1 MFKNKSTKILIVV
14 VLLLCVFYVG
24 YYFGN
29 KNEVADIEGINE
41 NTEEKQEVPVLIN
54 FKEIKEENFE
64 GTVPEIVGEN
74 TVANEARTFVA
85 KVVEEFRTQSNK
97 DVPEMRKQFGQ
108 DNPSSNYSINID
120 AKYKKSS
127 KTESIV
133 LSIYTY
139 TGGAHGTSSY
149 KVFNTSNATG
159 KELSLTD
166 ILQTGKEDA
175 FVELIKRELYNWKS
189 NDMDSSMFFTDA
201 VEELNFEFFT
211 NWSLDDE
218 NFVVYFN
225 QYDIGPGVL
234 GQIAF
239 PIPLEKVKS
248 FLNTEFK

>member
-1 MFKNKSTKILIVV
+1 MSKNKYIKILIAA
-14 VLLLCVFYVG
+14 VLLLCIFYVG

-29 KNEVADIEGINE
+29 KNEVSDIGGINE
-41 NTEEKQEVPVLIN
+41 NTEEKQEVPVLIT

-74 TVANEARTFVA
+74 TVASEARAFVA
-85 KVVEEFRTQSNK
+85 KVVEEFRTQANK

-149 KVFNTSNATG
+149 KVFNTGNIGGEMLLLEDVLQTEKKEAFVQFIK
-159 KELSLTD
+159 KELYS
-166 ILQTGKEDA
+166 
-175 FVELIKRELYNWKS
+175 WKS
-189 NDMDSSMFFTDA
+189 NDMDSSMFFDDA

-218 NFVVYFN
+218 NFIVYFN

-248 FLNTEFK
+248 FLNTQFK

>member
-1 MFKNKSTKILIVV
+1 MLKNKYIKILIIIVF
-14 VLLLCVFYVG
+14 VLGVFYVG

-29 KNEVADIEGINE
+29 KNEVTDIGNLNE
-41 NTEEKQEVPVLIN
+41 NTTEKQEIPVLIT
-54 FKEIKEENFE
+54 FKEIKEGNFE
-64 GTVPEIVGEN
+64 GTVPLIVGEN
-74 TVANEARTFVA
+74 TVANEARVFVA
-85 KVVEEFRTQSNK
+85 KVVEDFRIQANK

-120 AKYKKSS
+120 AKYKKSP

-139 TGGAHGTSSY
+139 TGGAHGTSY
-149 KVFNTSNATG
+149 YQVFNTSNDTG
-159 KELSLTD
+159 GIILLED
-166 ILQTGKEDA
+166 VLQTEKKDA
-175 FVELIKRELYNWKS
+175 FVEFIKKELYGWKS

-218 NFVVYFN
+218 NFIVYFS

-248 FLNTEFK
+248 FLNINFK